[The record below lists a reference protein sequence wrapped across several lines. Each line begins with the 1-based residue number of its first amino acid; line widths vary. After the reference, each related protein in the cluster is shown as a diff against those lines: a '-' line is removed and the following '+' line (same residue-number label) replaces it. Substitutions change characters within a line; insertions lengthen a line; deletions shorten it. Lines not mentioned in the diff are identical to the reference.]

1 MVEVEG
7 ERCPSPG
14 HHRDGLQTH
23 ASSSRWFKG
32 PQIPFG
38 CDAEIIGAS
47 QTDQDFGL
55 ITGED
60 TAVCNAIPR
69 EVLTEYTLCNQYL
82 SG

>member
-1 MVEVEG
+1 MQ
-7 ERCPSPG
+7 P
-14 HHRDGLQTH
+14 L
-23 ASSSRWFKG
+23 
-32 PQIPFG
+32 G